1 MRCPPR
7 FCPPHRGFFAVPSSL
22 VPSSSGCSR
31 WCLPRCCPP
40 HRGSLAVPSSLVPSS
55 STFTA
60 VASSSLVPAYG
71 MPYRSL
77 HRSAQEAAMWPNSRA
92 QRRIRWAS
100 RRSATAPQ
108 PRMPSAEAHP
118 NLKHARWTS
127 TTRVQDAIQ
136 KPPSTGAGRRG
147 AAQLQ
152 GAAAHPLSAQ
162 ARRDGTSAPDAIG
175 GSPSQAC
182 AVDTRNLLTGYRAE
196 AAPFR

>member
-1 MRCPPR
+1 MTYWTYMLVGA
-7 FCPPHRGFFAVPSSL
+7 FIDQHRKPQRGATPGHIGASAERPNVPLRHLSPERHRWKPI
-22 VPSSSGCSR
+22 PSM
-31 WCLPRCCPP
+31 
-40 HRGSLAVPSSLVPSS
+40 HRNGHSP
-55 STFTA
+55 
-60 VASSSLVPAYG
+60 LVPAYG